1 MVYQRKGSDDKE
13 RGPGGSLSKLELG
26 EGSLLWDIGAGT
38 GSVAIEALLCRPIKA
53 AYAFEK
59 KAEAVELICK
69 NREKA
74 GLRNLTVVEGDALEQ
89 IKRIADRRNKGES
102 GDGEAA
108 GGTPVA
114 THAFIGGTSGNLE
127 AVVELLLSL
136 NGQMRIVINVIAL
149 ESLALVTAMLKNRG
163 IEAEIVQVQASRRSG
178 QGAII

>member
-26 EGSLLWDIGAGT
+26 EGSLLWDIGANRFRRHRG
-38 GSVAIEALLCRPIKA
+38 AALPPHKA

-136 NGQMRIVINVIAL
+136 NGR
-149 ESLALVTAMLKNRG
+149 
-163 IEAEIVQVQASRRSG
+163 
-178 QGAII
+178 